1 MSKFESPLPILAT
14 DTNALSIETGDI
26 CKGQISI
33 KNAGGGVLRGRVISR
48 VRGLVFSPVE
58 FEGNTE
64 ISYTF
69 DGAAAKLGVGETLAS
84 RFFISTNGGEK
95 EIPFSAK
102 LIKMSILTPEGVR
115 IANIRDF
122 FEYSAK
128 YHAQARRLFVDNEFY
143 MLLRAGKYDF
153 MEVYET
159 LHKDANRERAMDNF
173 FILSR
178 IKERTV
184 LVGIS
189 AKTQGAGKS
198 ETIAESPAEVQS
210 QPTWHNTARLEFS
223 RHPGQNDKIHGSF
236 QVQKSDGG
244 YLEAPLTLAG
254 NAPWL
259 QLSSGKLT
267 TADFNQQNTATI
279 NFTIDPKKI
288 EDILAH
294 EKIIVGE
301 TIHAAPRAATFDAS
315 VPKTIHAEVIFHR
328 LPHVAM
334 KLNREA
340 YRYADHGVIE
350 ITNNTGENAAISVF
364 CKDNYVR
371 FAEQSHT
378 IGARGE
384 IPFEIKL
391 SAFMSAQMLFRKVP
405 YMNTVIEIKTQVAGR
420 EYKKVLPITV
430 GEW

>member
-1 MSKFESPLPILAT
+1 
-14 DTNALSIETGDI
+14 
-26 CKGQISI
+26 
-33 KNAGGGVLRGRVISR
+33 VISR

-58 FEGNTE
+58 FEGNAE

-84 RFFISTNGGEK
+84 HFFITSNGGEK
-95 EIPFSAK
+95 KIPFRAK

-122 FEYSAK
+122 FAYSAS
-128 YHAQARRLFVDNEFY
+128 YPAQARRLFVDNEFY
-143 MLLRAGKYDF
+143 MLLRAGNYDF

-178 IKERTV
+178 LKERTI
-184 LVGIS
+184 LVHQD
-189 AKTQGAGKS
+189 T
-198 ETIAESPAEVQS
+198 T
-210 QPTWHNTARLEFS
+210 RLEFS
-223 RHPGQNDKIHGSF
+223 RLPGQNDKIHGSF

-244 YLEAPLTLAG
+244 YLEAPLTISG
-254 NAPWL
+254 NSPWL
-259 QLSSGKLT
+259 SLSSGKLT
-267 TADFNQQNTATI
+267 TADFNAENTATI
-279 NFTIDPKKI
+279 NFTIEPEKI
-288 EDILAH
+288 ENILAH
-294 EKIIVGE
+294 EKIIVGNN
-301 TIHAAPRAATFDAS
+301 IN
-315 VPKTIHAEVIFHR
+315 AEIIFRR
-328 LPHVAM
+328 LPQIAM

-340 YRYADHGVIE
+340 YRYTDRGTIE
-350 ITNNTGENAAISVF
+350 ITNNTGENASISIF

-371 FAEQSHT
+371 FTEQSHKV
-378 IGARGE
+378 GERGE

-405 YMNTVIEIKTQVAGR
+405 YMNSQIEIKAQTSER
-420 EYKKVLPITV
+420 EYKKILPITV